1 MSILQLDMR
10 RLLCG
15 YLEGHVPVHDVVGRG
30 RDGPDEGAERVILR
44 DEDALDLAIVQV
56 LLVVEC
62 ALVSAVRQSRVLK
75 SVK

>member
-1 MSILQLDMR
+1 MSALQLDRR

-30 RDGPDEGAERVILR
+30 RDGADKGAKRVILR

-62 ALVSAVRQSRVLK
+62 ALVSAVR
-75 SVK
+75 